1 LATAISTV
9 GKSDPRKD
17 RTTLVSSS
25 KETDLYDVAGI
36 EDVAGFYRDRFFTG
50 GVLEAAFF
58 DRLNRFDIQFARTM
72 WIYDNVHR
80 GSSVLDL
87 GCGEGMLALLK
98 RKGVTLAGVD
108 LSPEL
113 LAAAHRNGYDG
124 TYLATLTALPFPDS
138 SFDYVVSLDVMGHV
152 AFDDKDRVLA
162 EIKRVLRPGGVTM
175 HGIECLDRELHQDY
189 HQMSADQLRRFV
201 NIDGHIGLEDDDEHA
216 SRFRLFFPHVQTE
229 PRYTLCLSSAEFLKQ
244 ADEYGVPFEAD
255 FLDYLRGLSF
265 TERRAFDM
273 AMGYVF
279 GKISDLGIKLPKSGL
294 YMFLKASG
302 APLGPFYNA
311 HRDRSDLF
319 RPKHG
324 TISSR
329 SICLDRSSRADF
341 NHGWFAANNLPP
353 IARWMGQRSSLQF
366 GATSLTKLSLDLTT
380 HIPNLE
386 SDPLG
391 LEFFL
396 NGQRLSSL
404 SLFGYGWLHVEIEV
418 PGEPGQPSTGEAKEF
433 ELEISASRTWQ
444 PRAVDQ
450 TSEDDRQLS
459 IAVCNIEAHP

>member
-1 LATAISTV
+1 M
-9 GKSDPRKD
+9 
-17 RTTLVSSS
+17 VSSS
-25 KETDLYDVAGI
+25 KESDLYDVAGI
-36 EDVAGFYRDRFFTG
+36 KDVAGFYRDRFFTG

-72 WIYDNVHR
+72 WIYDNVRR

-113 LAAAHRNGYDG
+113 LAAASSNGYDG
-124 TYLATLTALPFPDS
+124 TYVARLTALPFPDS

-162 EIKRVLRPGGVTM
+162 EIKRVLRPEGVTM

-189 HQMSADQLRRFV
+189 HQMSEDQLRRFV
-201 NIDGHIGLEDDDEHA
+201 NVDGHIGLEDDDEHA
-216 SRFRLFFPHVQTE
+216 SRFRLFFSHVQTE

-279 GKISDLGIKLPKSGL
+279 AKISDLGIKLPKSGL
-294 YMFLKASG
+294 YMFLKASS

-319 RPKHG
+319 GAEHG
-324 TISSR
+324 ILPSQTVV
-329 SICLDRSSRADF
+329 LDRSSRANF
-341 NHGWFAANNLPP
+341 NHGWYGANDLPP
-353 IARWMGQRSSLQF
+353 IARWMGQRSSLRF
-366 GATSLTKLSLDLTT
+366 GAASVSKLSLDLTT
-380 HIPNLE
+380 HIPNLG

-396 NGQRLSSL
+396 NGQRLSAI

-418 PGEPGQPSTGEAKEF
+418 PDEPSQLSIVSQPSIAGAKQF
-433 ELEISASRTWQ
+433 ELEIRASRTWQ

-450 TSEDDRQLS
+450 TSGDDRQLS

>member
-1 LATAISTV
+1 
-9 GKSDPRKD
+9 
-17 RTTLVSSS
+17 VS
-25 KETDLYDVAGI
+25 DLYDIAGI

-58 DRLNRFDIQFARTM
+58 DSINRFDIQYARTM
-72 WIYDNVHR
+72 WVYDNVRR

-98 RKGVTLAGVD
+98 RKGVMLTGVD

-113 LAAAHRNGYDG
+113 LTAARRNGYDCASV
-124 TYLATLTALPFPDS
+124 ATLTALPFPDS

-162 EIKRVLRPGGVTM
+162 EIKRVLRPDGVTM

-189 HQMSADQLRRFV
+189 DKMSEEQLRHFV
-201 NIDGHIGLEDDDEHA
+201 NIDGHIGLEDDDKHA
-216 SRFRLFFPHVQTE
+216 SRFRSFFSHVQSE
-229 PRYTLCLSSAEFLKQ
+229 PRYTLCLSSTEFLKQ

-279 GKISDLGIKLPKSGL
+279 GKISDLGIRLPKSGL
-294 YMFLKASG
+294 YMFLKASE
-302 APLGPFYNA
+302 APFGPFYNA

-319 RPKHG
+319 RAATGLLPSQS
-324 TISSR
+324 IS
-329 SICLDRSSRADF
+329 LDRSSCADF
-341 NHGWFAANNLPP
+341 DSGWYAANDLPP
-353 IARWMGQRSSLQF
+353 IARWMGRRAGIRFEASSL
-366 GATSLTKLSLDLTT
+366 SKLSFDLTT
-380 HIPNLE
+380 HMPNLN
-386 SDPLG
+386 SNPLG

-396 NGQRLSSL
+396 NGERLAAI
-404 SLFGYGWLHVEIEV
+404 SLFTYGWLRMEISV
-418 PGEPGQPSTGEAKEF
+418 PHTLNQAAIRPSEKFEF
-433 ELEISASRTWQ
+433 EIRADRTWQ
-444 PRAVDQ
+444 PRAYDQ
-450 TSEDDRQLS
+450 TSADDRQLS
-459 IAVCNIEAHP
+459 IAVCNIEARA

>member
-1 LATAISTV
+1 M
-9 GKSDPRKD
+9 
-17 RTTLVSSS
+17 VSSIKVS
-25 KETDLYDVAGI
+25 DLYDIAGI
-36 EDVAGFYRDRFFTG
+36 EDVPGFYRDRFFTG

-58 DRLNRFDIQFARTM
+58 DSINRFDIQYARTM
-72 WIYDNVHR
+72 WVYDNVRR

-98 RKGVTLAGVD
+98 RKGVVLTGVD

-113 LAAAHRNGYDG
+113 LAAASRNGYDG
-124 TYLATLTALPFPDS
+124 VSLATLTSLPFPDS

-162 EIKRVLRPGGVTM
+162 EIKRVLRLDGVTM

-189 HQMSADQLRRFV
+189 DRMSEEQLRHFV

-216 SRFRLFFPHVQTE
+216 SRFRSFFSHVQSE
-229 PRYTLCLSSAEFLKQ
+229 PRYTLCLSSTEFLKQ
-244 ADEYGVPFEAD
+244 ADEYGVPFEED

-279 GKISDLGIKLPKSGL
+279 GKISDLGIRLPKSGL
-294 YMFLKASG
+294 YMFLKASE

-319 RPKHG
+319 RAATGLLP
-324 TISSR
+324 SR
-329 SICLDRSSRADF
+329 SSCLDRSSCADF
-341 NHGWFAANNLPP
+341 DSGWYAANDLPP
-353 IARWMGQRSSLQF
+353 IARWMGHRASIRFEARS
-366 GATSLTKLSLDLTT
+366 LSGLSFDLTT
-380 HIPNLE
+380 HMPDLRSN
-386 SDPLG
+386 PLG

-396 NGQRLSSL
+396 NGERLAAM
-404 SLFGYGWLHVEIEV
+404 SLFSYGWLQLEV
-418 PGEPGQPSTGEAKEF
+418 GLPDTLSQTAIRPNKTFEF
-433 ELEISASRTWQ
+433 EIRASRTWQ
-444 PRAVDQ
+444 PREHDQ
-450 TSEDDRQLS
+450 TSADDRQLS

>member
-1 LATAISTV
+1 MS
-9 GKSDPRKD
+9 
-17 RTTLVSSS
+17 
-25 KETDLYDVAGI
+25 DLYDIAGI

-58 DRLNRFDIQFARTM
+58 DSINRFDIQYARTM
-72 WIYDNVHR
+72 WVYDNVRR

-98 RKGVTLAGVD
+98 RKGVMLTGVD

-113 LAAAHRNGYDG
+113 LTAARRNGYDCASV
-124 TYLATLTALPFPDS
+124 ATLTALPFPDS

-162 EIKRVLRPGGVTM
+162 EIKRVLRPDGVTM

-189 HQMSADQLRRFV
+189 DKMSEEQLRHFV
-201 NIDGHIGLEDDDEHA
+201 NIDGHIGLEDDDKHA
-216 SRFRLFFPHVQTE
+216 SRFRSFFSHVQSE
-229 PRYTLCLSSAEFLKQ
+229 PRYTLCLSSTEFLKQ

-279 GKISDLGIKLPKSGL
+279 GKISDLGIRLPKSGL
-294 YMFLKASG
+294 YMFLKASE
-302 APLGPFYNA
+302 APFGPFYNA

-319 RPKHG
+319 RAATGLLPSQS
-324 TISSR
+324 IS
-329 SICLDRSSRADF
+329 LDRSSCADF
-341 NHGWFAANNLPP
+341 DSGWYAANDLPP
-353 IARWMGQRSSLQF
+353 IARWMGRRAGIRFEASSL
-366 GATSLTKLSLDLTT
+366 SKLSFDLTT
-380 HIPNLE
+380 HMPNLI
-386 SDPLG
+386 SNPLG

-396 NGQRLSSL
+396 NGERLAAI
-404 SLFGYGWLHVEIEV
+404 SLFTYGWLRMEISV
-418 PGEPGQPSTGEAKEF
+418 PHTLNQAAIRPSEKFEF
-433 ELEISASRTWQ
+433 EIRADRTWQ
-444 PRAVDQ
+444 PRAYDQ
-450 TSEDDRQLS
+450 TSADDRQLS
-459 IAVCNIEAHP
+459 IAVCNIEARA

>member
-1 LATAISTV
+1 
-9 GKSDPRKD
+9 
-17 RTTLVSSS
+17 VS
-25 KETDLYDVAGI
+25 DLYDIAGI
-36 EDVAGFYRDRFFTG
+36 EDVPGFYRDRFFTG

-58 DRLNRFDIQFARTM
+58 DSINRFDIQYARTM
-72 WIYDNVHR
+72 WVYDNVRR

-98 RKGVTLAGVD
+98 RKGVVLTGVD

-113 LAAAHRNGYDG
+113 LAAASRNGYDG
-124 TYLATLTALPFPDS
+124 VSLATLTSLPFPDS

-162 EIKRVLRPGGVTM
+162 EIKRVLRLDGVTM

-189 HQMSADQLRRFV
+189 DRMSEEQLRHFV

-216 SRFRLFFPHVQTE
+216 SRFRSFFSHVQSE
-229 PRYTLCLSSAEFLKQ
+229 PRYTLCLSSTEFLKQ
-244 ADEYGVPFEAD
+244 ADEYGVPFEED

-279 GKISDLGIKLPKSGL
+279 GKISDLGIRLPKSGL
-294 YMFLKASG
+294 YMFLKASE

-319 RPKHG
+319 RAATGLLP
-324 TISSR
+324 SR
-329 SICLDRSSRADF
+329 SSCLDRSSCADF
-341 NHGWFAANNLPP
+341 DSGWYAANDLPP
-353 IARWMGQRSSLQF
+353 IARWMGHRASIRFEARS
-366 GATSLTKLSLDLTT
+366 LSGLSFDLTT
-380 HIPNLE
+380 HMPDLRSN
-386 SDPLG
+386 PLG

-396 NGQRLSSL
+396 NGERLAAM
-404 SLFGYGWLHVEIEV
+404 SLFSYGWLQLEV
-418 PGEPGQPSTGEAKEF
+418 GLPDTLSQTAIRPNKTFEF
-433 ELEISASRTWQ
+433 EIRASRTWQ
-444 PRAVDQ
+444 PREHDQ
-450 TSEDDRQLS
+450 TSADDRQLS

>member
-1 LATAISTV
+1 
-9 GKSDPRKD
+9 
-17 RTTLVSSS
+17 VSN
-25 KETDLYDVAGI
+25 LYDIAGI

-58 DRLNRFDIQFARTM
+58 DSINRFDIQYARTM
-72 WIYDNVHR
+72 WVYDNVRR

-98 RKGVTLAGVD
+98 RKGVMLTGVD

-113 LAAAHRNGYDG
+113 LTAARRNGYDCASV
-124 TYLATLTALPFPDS
+124 ATLTALPFPDS

-162 EIKRVLRPGGVTM
+162 EIKRVLRPDGVTM

-189 HQMSADQLRRFV
+189 DKMSEEQLRHFV
-201 NIDGHIGLEDDDEHA
+201 NIDGHIGLEDDDKHA
-216 SRFRLFFPHVQTE
+216 SRFRSFFSHVQSE
-229 PRYTLCLSSAEFLKQ
+229 PRYTLCLSSTEFLKQ

-279 GKISDLGIKLPKSGL
+279 GKISDLGIRLPKSGL
-294 YMFLKASG
+294 YMFLKASE
-302 APLGPFYNA
+302 APFGPFYNA

-319 RPKHG
+319 RAATGLLPSQS
-324 TISSR
+324 IS
-329 SICLDRSSRADF
+329 LDRSSCADF
-341 NHGWFAANNLPP
+341 DSGWYAANDLPP
-353 IARWMGQRSSLQF
+353 IARWMGRRAGIRFEASSL
-366 GATSLTKLSLDLTT
+366 SKLSFDLTT
-380 HIPNLE
+380 HMPNLI
-386 SDPLG
+386 SNPLG

-396 NGQRLSSL
+396 NGERLAAI
-404 SLFGYGWLHVEIEV
+404 SLFTYGWLRMEISV
-418 PGEPGQPSTGEAKEF
+418 PHTLNQAAIRPSEKFEF
-433 ELEISASRTWQ
+433 EIRADRTWQ
-444 PRAVDQ
+444 PRAYDQ
-450 TSEDDRQLS
+450 TSADDRQLS
-459 IAVCNIEAHP
+459 IAVCNIEARA